1 MLAVVVLGIGDGGA
15 DLFAYEGGVLGD
27 RVREQQSSGGCSV
40 QFVCKDSFCV
50 GVAGAD
56 LARWFLVVPGHQFQI
71 EFVYIIEGLG
81 ERGGAF
87 VDGVGVVEEG
97 ACLHGGVVV
106 PVAAVSGLGG
116 NLEDCC
122 SRT

>member
-1 MLAVVVLGIGDGGA
+1 M
-15 DLFAYEGGVLGD
+15 
-27 RVREQQSSGGCSV
+27 
-40 QFVCKDSFCV
+40 
-50 GVAGAD
+50 AGTD

-116 NLEDCC
+116 NLEDNPPGNWLAALADAALRGCKG
-122 SRT
+122 SEKNKEEGK